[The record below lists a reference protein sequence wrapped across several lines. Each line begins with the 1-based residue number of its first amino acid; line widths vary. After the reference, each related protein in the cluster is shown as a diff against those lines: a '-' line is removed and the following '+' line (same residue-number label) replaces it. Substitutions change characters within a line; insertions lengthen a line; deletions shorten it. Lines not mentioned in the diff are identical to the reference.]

1 MEEVKNVAEN
11 EVESQATED
20 KALIT
25 EKDVRRAWLRYYFF
39 AETGISYERL
49 QALGWCNSLIPIFK
63 KLYPKKEDMAEALT
77 RNLAFYNTEAV
88 FGSAINGIAIA
99 LEEQHAKGAP
109 IDADTMLAVRSG
121 LMGPMAGIGDSL
133 DWATFK
139 PIIFSL
145 GASLSATGNPIG
157 AFVLLLLPIIQII
170 IGTNLSVLG
179 YRTGRKSVKDLLS
192 SGRIQSL
199 LIMASA
205 LGLLMMGALSSTYVK
220 LSTPLEF
227 QFGSGNEPMVVQSII
242 DGIIPGLLP
251 LLVVLGI
258 YWWLT
263 KKNQNMI
270 QIVLI
275 ILVISMVGA
284 FFGIF

>member
-1 MEEVKNVAEN
+1 MAKKTTVQESATNNVA
-11 EVESQATED
+11 
-20 KALIT
+20 LIS
-25 EKDVRRAWLRYYFF
+25 EKDVRNAWLRYYFF

-49 QALGWCNSLIPIFK
+49 QALGWCNSLLPILK
-63 KLYPKKEDMAEALT
+63 KLYPDPEDLKAALK
-77 RNLAFYNTEAV
+77 RNLVFYNTEAV
-88 FGSAINGIAIA
+88 FGSVINGIGIA
-99 LEEQHAKGAP
+99 MEEQHANGAP
-109 IDADTMLAVRSG
+109 INADVMTSVRSG

-133 DWATFK
+133 DWATLK

-157 AFVLLLLPIIQII
+157 AIVLLLLPIIQVI
-170 IGTNLSVLG
+170 IGTRLSVIG
-179 YRTGRKSVKDLLS
+179 YRMGRKSVKDLLG

-205 LGLLMMGALSSTYVK
+205 LGMLMMGALSSTYVK
-220 LSTPLEF
+220 LSTPLQF
-227 QFGSGNEPMVVQSII
+227 QFGEGNEPFVIQNII

-258 YWWLT
+258 FWWLT

-275 ILVISMVGA
+275 ILVISMIGA